1 LEFALLRERGF
12 IFEDSALLGREPV
25 IAYGASARELIAGRR
40 VLVTGAGGSIGSEL
54 VRQLHALCPEM
65 LYLLD
70 HDESSMHAVQL
81 ELYGDGQMAHERTIL
96 ADIRDRDRLVR
107 LFDDARPDLIFH
119 AAAHKHLSILER
131 YPSEAVRTNIL
142 GTDNIVRAAQECG
155 AERLT
160 FISTD
165 KAANPTSV
173 LGASKRVGEVLT
185 HRGATRQLRTASVRF
200 GNVLGSRGSFLHTL
214 AHQLQNN
221 MPVTITHPDA
231 DRFFMSIPEA
241 AALVVEASVSAHR
254 GETYVLDMGE
264 PVKILELVERFV
276 EINHLPSPEI
286 RITGMAPGEKLSESL
301 IDEREVCLN
310 TKHPRIWQVPST
322 ESRQLTLDRLEYL
335 YALAMT
341 GNEDDVRSE
350 LWNAAEVPYTM
361 AMAFGASALA
371 R

>member
-1 LEFALLRERGF
+1 MLREHGF

-25 IAYGASARELIAGRR
+25 TAYGDAARNMVFGKR

-54 VRQLHALCPEM
+54 VRQLHALSPEM
-65 LYLLD
+65 IYLLD

-107 LFDDARPDLIFH
+107 LFDETRPDLIFH

-142 GTDNIVRAAQECG
+142 GTDNVVRAARNCG

-160 FISTD
+160 FVSTD

-185 HRGATRQLRTASVRF
+185 HRGANRSLRTASVRF

-214 AHQLQNN
+214 AHQLQHNL
-221 MPVTITHPDA
+221 PVTITHPDA
-231 DRFFMSIPEA
+231 SRYFMSIPEA
-241 AALVVEASVSAHR
+241 AALVIEASVSAHR

-264 PVKILELVERFV
+264 PVKVMELVERFV
-276 EINHLPSPEI
+276 AINHLASPEI
-286 RITGMAPGEKLSESL
+286 LITGMSVGEKLSESL

-322 ESRQLTLDRLEYL
+322 ESRQLTLNRLDDL
-335 YALAMT
+335 YRLAII
-341 GNEDDVRSE
+341 GHEDDVRSE
-350 LWNAAEVPYTM
+350 LWHAAEVPFSSDLDFRI
-361 AMAFGASALA
+361 AALV

>member
-1 LEFALLRERGF
+1 LLRESGF

-25 IAYGASARELIAGRR
+25 TAYGEAAHAMVLGKR

-54 VRQLHALCPEM
+54 VRQLHALSPAM

-96 ADIRDRDRLVR
+96 ADIRDRSRLAR
-107 LFDDARPDLIFH
+107 LFQDARPDLIFH

-142 GTDNIVRAAQECG
+142 GTDNVVRAAQDCG

-160 FISTD
+160 FVSTD

-173 LGASKRVGEVLT
+173 LGASKRVGEVLA
-185 HRGATRQLRTASVRF
+185 HRGADADLRTASVRF

-221 MPVTITHPDA
+221 LPVTITHPDA
-231 DRFFMSIPEA
+231 ERYFMSIPEA
-241 AALVVEASVSAHR
+241 AALVIEATVSAHR

-276 EINHLPSPEI
+276 AINHVSSPQI
-286 RITGMAPGEKLSESL
+286 DFVGLAVGEKISESL
-301 IDEREVCLN
+301 IDASEVCLN

-322 ESRQLTLDRLEYL
+322 ESRQLTLDRLEDL
-335 YALAMT
+335 YRLALV
-341 GNEDDVRSE
+341 GHEDDVRSE
-350 LWNAAEVPYTM
+350 LWNAAEVPFSLDHSFET
-361 AMAFGASALA
+361 AALA

>member
-1 LEFALLRERGF
+1 MLRERGF
-12 IFEDSALLGREPV
+12 IFEDSALLGREPL
-25 IAYGASARELIAGRR
+25 IDYGDAARNMVYGKR
-40 VLVTGAGGSIGSEL
+40 VLITGAGGSIGSEL
-54 VRQLHALCPEM
+54 VRQLHALHPQM

-107 LFDDARPDLIFH
+107 LFDEARPDLIFH

-142 GTDNIVRAAQECG
+142 GTDNVVRAARECG

-185 HRGATRQLRTASVRF
+185 HRGANRMLRTASVRF

-231 DRFFMSIPEA
+231 DRYFMSIPEA
-241 AALVVEASVSAHR
+241 AALVVEATVSAHR

-264 PVKILELVERFV
+264 PVKILDLVERFV
-276 EINHLPSPEI
+276 AMNHLATPEI
-286 RITGMAPGEKLSESL
+286 RITGMAAGEKVSESL

-322 ESRQLTLDRLEYL
+322 ESRQLTLDRLEEL
-335 YALAMT
+335 YQLAT
-341 GNEDDVRSE
+341 VGHEDDVRSE
-350 LWNAAEVPYTM
+350 LWNAAEVPFASAHAFQIS
-361 AMAFGASALA
+361 AMA